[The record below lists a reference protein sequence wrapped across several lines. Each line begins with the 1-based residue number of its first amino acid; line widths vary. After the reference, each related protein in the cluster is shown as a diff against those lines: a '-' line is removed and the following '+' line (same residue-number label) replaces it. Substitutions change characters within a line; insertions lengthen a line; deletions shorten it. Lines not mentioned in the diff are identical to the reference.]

1 VDQRFLSL
9 LPEVLQKVV
18 ADAENL
24 AGSPVV
30 VRSGDAAS
38 EFDDIELRPRDE
50 AGIAHAVI
58 TYRGDSIT
66 RCALVHEVLHIKRY
80 WLENVPVLRFPVTS
94 RFGFEAR
101 LIEEL
106 LEHLVIVPE
115 ERKFVSTESDAHWSA
130 VLDQKIRE
138 ISPLSANRSDADR
151 AALQRNVYRAMFD
164 IALPHLDNRLLYERL
179 GKAGELEA
187 SHRFVRALRPLV
199 PDKLRALS
207 FVVQTFRY
215 DQQGFGAASMDLEAR
230 PRGR

>member
-1 VDQRFLSL
+1 MDQRFLSL
-9 LPEVLQKVV
+9 LPEVLQEVV
-18 ADAENL
+18 ADAETL
-24 AGSPVV
+24 AGSSVV

-115 ERKFVSTESDAHWSA
+115 ERKFVSMESDDHWSA

-138 ISPLSANRSDADR
+138 ISPLSANRSDAER

-179 GKAGELEA
+179 GEAGELEA

-215 DQQGFGAASMDLEAR
+215 DQQSFKAAPMDLEAR
-230 PRGR
+230 PRR

>member
-1 VDQRFLSL
+1 MDQRFLSL

-138 ISPLSANRSDADR
+138 ISPLSANRSDAER

-164 IALPHLDNRLLYERL
+164 IALLHLDNRLLYERL
-179 GKAGELEA
+179 G
-187 SHRFVRALRPLV
+187 
-199 PDKLRALS
+199 
-207 FVVQTFRY
+207 
-215 DQQGFGAASMDLEAR
+215 
-230 PRGR
+230 

>member
-1 VDQRFLSL
+1 MERRFLSL

-18 ADAENL
+18 AEAESL
-24 AGSPVV
+24 AGSSVV

-58 TYRGDSIT
+58 SYRGDSIT
-66 RCALVHEVLHIKRY
+66 PCALVHEVLHIKRY
-80 WLENVPVLRFPVTS
+80 WLDNVPVLRSPANS

-115 ERKFVSTESDAHWSA
+115 ERNFVSTESDARWSA

-138 ISPLSANRSDADR
+138 ISPLSANRSDTER
-151 AALQRNVYRAMFD
+151 AALQRTLYRAMFD
-164 IALPHLDNRLLYERL
+164 IALPHLDNTLLYERL
-179 GKAGELEA
+179 GEAGELEA
-187 SHRFVRALRPLV
+187 SHLFVRALRPLV
-199 PDKLRALS
+199 PDKLQALS

-215 DQQGFGAASMDLEAR
+215 EQQGFVAASLDLESR
-230 PRGR
+230 SRR